1 MIRPSWPLQ
10 LLLSLLTM
18 WSEAFC
24 TLYFECSVSLLL
36 ISRMASSSQ
45 SGLRLMVTCSEMPFL
60 TTSPKQLLISLTP
73 PLITLFFCLFVC
85 FRGEG
90 GVSLRLRSFS
100 FSVFCSLNIVSMRIG
115 TSCVLFIITFP
126 VGKSSAKYILDHPQI
141 FAEWIDAAKLIGFI
155 VL

>member
-1 MIRPSWPLQ
+1 MKSFLKVHWVIVFLCWKTSNSTYSKIQTSIPWLINSYMIRPSWPLQ

-73 PLITLFFCLFVC
+73 PLITLFFVCLFVL
-85 FRGEG
+85 GER
-90 GVSLRLRSFS
+90 VEWVCDYV
-100 FSVFCSLNIVSMRIG
+100 VFHFL
-115 TSCVLFIITFP
+115 
-126 VGKSSAKYILDHPQI
+126 SSAP
-141 FAEWIDAAKLIGFI
+141 WT
-155 VL
+155 